1 MRNMYIVQFDV
12 LFVVTYSLYVLLATR
27 SWMTRPLKLLLVLVG
42 SLPPSHPGSH
52 CKSISCR
59 VDTFT
64 VGLICG
70 TYDGGKM
77 AVFEELLYATVL
89 HRFAAGEVGVDLIV
103 IKTIT
108 CANFGRT

>member
-1 MRNMYIVQFDV
+1 
-12 LFVVTYSLYVLLATR
+12 
-27 SWMTRPLKLLLVLVG
+27 
-42 SLPPSHPGSH
+42 
-52 CKSISCR
+52 
-59 VDTFT
+59 
-64 VGLICG
+64 
-70 TYDGGKM
+70 M